1 MSHRKFFNLT
11 TAVVHTGDYVHSKGD
26 EKIENKRKHFLFPV
40 FMFIGMGVGFLLI
53 ESIGGLGFVSAM
65 FIGMGLGF
73 LFDNLIVIEEKKIS
87 VEVPVKIGGI
97 ATSIIGVLFII
108 GGTVTLIAPE
118 LLEKLAT
125 YFIGL
130 GFIVVGIFILIYGL
144 GLVKSKP
151 S

>member
-1 MSHRKFFNLT
+1 M
-11 TAVVHTGDYVHSKGD
+11 HSKGD
-26 EKIENKRKHFLFPV
+26 ERKEDKRKHFLFPV

-73 LFDNLIVIEEKKIS
+73 LFDNLIVIEERKIS
-87 VEVPVKIGGI
+87 VEVPVKISGI
-97 ATSIIGVLFII
+97 TTSIIGILFII

-130 GFIVVGIFILIYGL
+130 GFIVVGIFVLIHGL
-144 GLVKSKP
+144 GLIKSKP

>member
-1 MSHRKFFNLT
+1 M
-11 TAVVHTGDYVHSKGD
+11 DSK
-26 EKIENKRKHFLFPV
+26 ENKRKHFLFPV

-73 LFDNLIVIEEKKIS
+73 LFDNIIAIEEKKVRI
-87 VEVPVKIGGI
+87 EVPVKISGI
-97 ATSIIGVLFII
+97 VTSIIGIIFIT
-108 GGTVTLIAPE
+108 GGTITLIAPE
-118 LLEKLAT
+118 LLKELVI

-130 GFIVVGIFILIYGL
+130 GFILVGVFILIYGL
-144 GLVKSKP
+144 GLIKSKP